1 MFRLPTSPAGPVT
14 AKSLQ
19 GAHALLA
26 NASDA
31 AVVASTDPDSGSIVH
46 RFGAAGEQWAFTT
59 LLNDNGVRITSGW
72 VDLHVA
78 MSLYLAVATAAAA
91 VHNSESD
98 VFG

>member
-1 MFRLPTSPAGPVT
+1 MFRLPTSPAGPVA

-46 RFGAAGEQWAFTT
+46 RFGAAGEQ
-59 LLNDNGVRITSGW
+59 
-72 VDLHVA
+72 
-78 MSLYLAVATAAAA
+78 
-91 VHNSESD
+91 
-98 VFG
+98 